1 MSEITSRRPAPPV
14 AYPKDRTRPDLADHA
29 YFYFSHVGRFRRTN
43 HPFFETDS
51 LPTFTC
57 YCPFVAVSL
66 AARGRGL
73 QECSVCLL
81 VGSRSQRMP
90 FPSVSA
96 PIRSLTRSRRSATAS
111 RKPTP
116 TPRSPD
122 RSCGNQGFGMV
133 FPEYTS
139 ALCRIFRS
147 WRSCRLRLENE
158 TARADMSLYGAY

>member
-1 MSEITSRRPAPPV
+1 MLCVGLMSEVTSRRPAPPV

-29 YFYFSHVGRFRRTN
+29 YYYFSHVGRFRRTN
-43 HPFFETDS
+43 HLFFETDS
-51 LPTFTC
+51 LSTFTC

-96 PIRSLTRSRRSATAS
+96 PIRSVTRSRRSATAS
-111 RKPTP
+111 RKPTL
-116 TPRSPD
+116 TPRSPPD
-122 RSCGNQGFGMV
+122 
-133 FPEYTS
+133 P
-139 ALCRIFRS
+139 AKP
-147 WRSCRLRLENE
+147 
-158 TARADMSLYGAY
+158 